1 MYLFVPITLLL
12 LAPAPPTLESRLAPR
27 IASHKGT
34 VAVGVKNLSTG
45 ETWYH
50 KGDAVMPTASLIKVA
65 VLVDAYMQADE
76 GKLNLRDKITLR
88 DADKVPGSGILTNHF
103 SDGATFSL
111 RDAIRLMVAVSD
123 NTATNLVLDKV
134 GIENV
139 NKRMADW
146 GLPETRINA
155 KVFRGST
162 TSIDKARTAKYGLGS
177 TTAKEMVRL
186 FEKIQ
191 TNDGVRPAIK
201 LVMLEH
207 LKKND
212 DKDKFARLLPPGVV
226 VAHKDGAVSDARTD
240 AGILVTPAGA
250 IVVCVLTTNNADR
263 RWERDNA
270 GNLICAK
277 VAREV
282 YDHYNSP
289 KKDPKASP
297 GTNRDE

>member
-1 MYLFVPITLLL
+1 MSLCASLCFLLV
-12 LAPAPPTLESRLAPR
+12 APTAPTLESRLAPL
-27 IASHKGT
+27 IAAHEGK
-34 VAVGVKNLSTG
+34 VAVGVKNLTTG

-50 KGDAVMPTASLIKVA
+50 EGDAVMPTASLIKVA
-65 VLVDAYMQADE
+65 VMIDAYMQADE
-76 GKLNLRDKITLR
+76 GKLNLRDKLTLR
-88 DADKVPGSGILTNHF
+88 DADKVPGSGLLSQHF
-103 SDGATFSL
+103 SDGTTFPL
-111 RDAIRLMVAVSD
+111 RDAIRLMIAVSD

-146 GLPETRINA
+146 GCPQTRINA

-191 TNDGVRPAIK
+191 TNDGVRPALK
-201 LVMLEH
+201 LAMLEH

-212 DKDKFARLLPPGVV
+212 DKDKFTRLLPPGVA

-240 AGILVTPAGA
+240 AGILYTPGGI
-250 IVVCVLTTNNADR
+250 IVICVLTTENKDR
-263 RWERDNA
+263 RWVADNA
-270 GNLICAK
+270 GNLLCAK

-282 YDHYNSP
+282 HDHYNSP
-289 KKDPKASP
+289 SKGSKDSP
-297 GTNRDE
+297 GDDRDE

>member
-1 MYLFVPITLLL
+1 MNAFLFFAL
-12 LAPAPPTLESRLAPR
+12 LAPEPTLESRLAPL
-27 IASHKGT
+27 IASHKGI
-34 VAVGVKNLSTG
+34 VSIGVKNLTTG

-76 GKLNLRDKITLR
+76 GKLNLRDKVTLR
-88 DADKVPGSGILTNHF
+88 EDDKVPGSGLLSQHF
-103 SDGATFSL
+103 SDGASFSL

-146 GLPETRINA
+146 GCPETRINA

-162 TSIDKARTAKYGLGS
+162 TSVDKARTAKYGLGS
-177 TTAKEMVRL
+177 TTAKEMVKL

-212 DKDKFARLLPPGVV
+212 DKDKFTRLLPPGFV
-226 VAHKDGAVSDARTD
+226 VAHKDGAVSNARTD
-240 AGILVTPAGA
+240 AGILYTPAGA
-250 IVVCVLTTNNADR
+250 IIVCVLTTDNADR
-263 RWERDNA
+263 RWVRDNA
-270 GNLICAK
+270 GNLLCAR

>member
-1 MYLFVPITLLL
+1 MNVFLFLAL
-12 LAPAPPTLESRLAPR
+12 LAPDAPTLESRLAPLLE
-27 IASHKGT
+27 SHKGT
-34 VAVGVKNLSTG
+34 VAVGVKNLTTG

-76 GKLNLRDKITLR
+76 GKLNLRDKVILR
-88 DADKVPGSGILTNHF
+88 DDDKVPGSGLLSPHF
-103 SDGATFSL
+103 SDGASFSL

-123 NTATNLVLDKV
+123 NTATNLVLDKAC
-134 GIENV
+134 IPNV

-146 GLPETRINA
+146 GCPETRINA

-177 TTAKEMVRL
+177 TTAKEMVKI

-212 DKDKFARLLPPGVV
+212 DKDKFTRLLPPGVV

-240 AGILVTPAGA
+240 AGILFTPAGA
-250 IVVCVLTTNNADR
+250 IIVCVLTTDNADR
-263 RWERDNA
+263 RWVSDNA
-270 GNLICAK
+270 GNLLCAK

-289 KKDPKASP
+289 NKDPKASP